1 MKKIVVSLAVAM
13 VLLVVL
19 AGIAYAATG
28 VSDPVVLQQLAQVR
42 RATAKYHDVNVAQAD
57 GFVPTP
63 HCIESPAGVMGIHYI
78 NIDRLMDPEV
88 NILEPEILLYVESGN
103 GLKLVGVEYWFSIG
117 APNTLVKEL
126 PQPIPPAPVIFGR
139 SLEGPMD
146 PHEEGQPPHYDLHAW
161 VWQGNPS
168 GIFAQFNPNVSCG

>member
-1 MKKIVVSLAVAM
+1 MKKLLVSLAVAM
-13 VLLVVL
+13 LLLIVV
-19 AGIAYAATG
+19 ASIAYAATG
-28 VSDPVVLQQLAQVR
+28 VMDPVVLSQLAQVR
-42 RATAKYHDVNVAQAD
+42 RATAKYHDVNVALAD

-78 NIDRLMDPEV
+78 NPPRLMDTEV

-117 APNTLVKEL
+117 APDT
-126 PQPIPPAPVIFGR
+126 PIPDPAPAPPVIFGR
-139 SLEGPMD
+139 PLEGPMEA
-146 PHEEGQPPHYDLHAW
+146 HEPGQPPHYDLHAW

-168 GIFAQFNPNVSCG
+168 GIFAQFNPNLSCE